1 MFLLPLLFS
10 VSSFAAD
17 SDTSQ
22 GDDIPI
28 LSEEVED
35 VLDAGQKTVS
45 DIVTEISTGTDNLFG
60 DESQG
65 DDMPLLSKKQEETL
79 DSGQQKA
86 SVMIADAADW
96 FDNFFDDGR
105 YIEEENQTRAKLKLS
120 FGYSKNDD
128 LDVNLRINWKIHLP
142 KLSKKANLI
151 ISAGEDEDF
160 DVDGNALTDPDS
172 TGRDELS
179 AAIQYF
185 VKAGEKFNISTTF
198 GASTSYLYGG
208 LRFRHFHD
216 FGPWQ
221 GRFVDRLRYYTDD
234 GWENRASY
242 DLERHFTQRWVF
254 RTTATHNWF
263 EEEDGFKYSF
273 KFRLYQLL
281 NQESA
286 LSYEFENYFETEPEQ
301 ILSDM
306 ILRVRYR
313 QRFYRDWLILEIA
326 PQVSFPEDHNRDANP
341 GIVFQLE
348 ADFGYAS
355 SSDVFKK
362 IFYY

>member
-1 MFLLPLLFS
+1 MINQYPVSGLQQSASVASLTYTNPDAPYNQKILDNIVKILRILCLFPFLFAA
-10 VSSFAAD
+10 SSFAATP
-17 SDTSQ
+17 DTSQ
-22 GDDIPI
+22 DDDIPI
-28 LSEEVED
+28 LSEDAED
-35 VLDAGQKTVS
+35 MLDAGQKKIS
-45 DIVTEISTGTDNLFG
+45 NMVTFG

-65 DDMPLLSKKQEETL
+65 DDMPLLSEGQEKAL

-86 SVMIADAADW
+86 SVMITDAASW
-96 FDNFFDDGR
+96 FDNFFDDDR
-105 YIEEENQTRAKLKLS
+105 YTTEENHTRAKVKLS

-128 LDVNLRINWKIHLP
+128 ADVNLRINWRIHLP
-142 KLSKKANLI
+142 KLSKKANFI
-151 ISAGEDEDF
+151 ISAGEDDDF
-160 DVDGNALTDPDS
+160 DVDGNALTNPNSDEK
-172 TGRDELS
+172 DELT

-185 VKAGEKFNISTTF
+185 VKTGERFNISTTF

-216 FGPWQ
+216 FGSWQ

-234 GWENRASY
+234 GWENRVSY
-242 DLERHFTQRWVF
+242 DLERHFTKRWLF
-254 RTTATHNWF
+254 RTTAAHNWF

-286 LSYEFENYFETEPEQ
+286 LSYEVENYFETKPDN
-301 ILSDM
+301 ILTDM

-326 PQVSFPEDHNRDANP
+326 PQV
-341 GIVFQLE
+341 
-348 ADFGYAS
+348 
-355 SSDVFKK
+355 
-362 IFYY
+362 